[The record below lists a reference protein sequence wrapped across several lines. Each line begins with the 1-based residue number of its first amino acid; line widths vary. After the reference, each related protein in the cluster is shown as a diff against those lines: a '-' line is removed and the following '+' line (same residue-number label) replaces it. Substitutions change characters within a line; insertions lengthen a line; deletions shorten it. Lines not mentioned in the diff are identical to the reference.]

1 MVSDIKGVLILGG
14 REMLSSMSDGICVCV
29 ALVVVLMAA
38 MGVVVLMAAMG
49 MVVSME
55 MVGIVVLVIVVS
67 IKHMSYGGGDSIVC
81 IVCRSRGGRL
91 CSSG

>member
-14 REMLSSMSDGICVCV
+14 REMLSSMSGGICVCV

-49 MVVSME
+49 VVVLME
-55 MVGIVVLVIVVS
+55 MVGIVVLVIVVRVS
-67 IKHMSYGGGDSIVC
+67 C
-81 IVCRSRGGRL
+81 I
-91 CSSG
+91 